1 MTRYL
6 LKRFSIA
13 AAILLVMSS
22 LLFALSRTE
31 DPRYQLLS
39 GSGDMASAELWE
51 AWGEEFGLNRPLVV
65 QYVVWIVDS
74 IRIDF
79 GDSDRRSISAR
90 SAAFEYITPTL
101 QLLAGG
107 LACSVIFSSAAI
119 LTMHYT
125 SKLRPVNKYIGRV
138 ARFMFPAIPP
148 FIPGILLAH
157 IFFPHSLLFPTF
169 RGGSWSYVLP
179 SAALGIIIGFV
190 VVKLYDSARTD
201 AANPDC
207 SAENLPSG
215 ADRGTASSRPIAIL
229 MLLNLLR
236 SSRFYLPVL
245 LAAVIFTE
253 LTFDMRGMS
262 KIISRTTLIE
272 DIPLALS
279 AFMILTVAYV
289 IAMLLMD
296 GARAFV
302 DPQVRHGSPDI
313 SVTDSALVSS
323 MRPVPAGEWPL
334 FGQRPKF
341 ALTILGLIVL
351 LSVCVPLIVSYRGD
365 ATGIDWLYR
374 IFINMRQALAI
385 VALALIFAAII
396 GAAAALTANRFGG
409 VINKILVWLFDVF
422 TSLPILILGLAG
434 FFAWVQTFIF
444 SFLFSHAPV
453 YVQVSMYPAALLAV
467 IVSGMFFHQI
477 RTDARMSL
485 WREGV
490 LNRQFVIEILTVAAL
505 SAGPL
510 VMLGAIF
517 DVAGVYG
524 ASGWGGPLGKTVYT
538 LVSIWW
544 TLLTGLVLIL
554 TILSLNFLG
563 AWLRERLEPQPNH
576 GEDSAEEAPAQ

>member
-1 MTRYL
+1 MIMRYL

-13 AAILLVMSS
+13 VAILLVMSS
-22 LLFALSRTE
+22 LLFVLSRTD
-31 DPRYQLLS
+31 DPRHRILNEFTT
-39 GSGDMASAELWE
+39 AEQWE
-51 AWGEEFGLNRPLVV
+51 ALGEELGLNRPLIV

-215 ADRGTASSRPIAIL
+215 ADRGTASSRPIARL

-236 SSRFYLPVL
+236 SSRYYLPVL

-262 KIISRTTLIE
+262 KIISMTTLFE

-289 IAMLLMD
+289 AAMLLMD
-296 GARAFV
+296 VIRAFL
-302 DPQVRHGSPDI
+302 DPTVRKGLSGAA
-313 SVTDSALVSS
+313 VAERALATGV
-323 MRPVPAGEWPL
+323 RPEPSRKWPL
-334 FGQRPKF
+334 FGRRPMVAVVVFGLVILMAVF
-341 ALTILGLIVL
+341 A
-351 LSVCVPLIVSYRGD
+351 PLIVPYSGGL
-365 ATGIDWLYR
+365 TGADMLIR
-374 IFINMRQALAI
+374 IFFEFRYVLSTLAF
-385 VALALIFAAII
+385 VLFAAAII
-396 GAAAALTANRFGG
+396 GAAMALAAVRFGG
-409 VINKILVWLFDVF
+409 MIDRLLVWLFDLF
-422 TSLPILILGLAG
+422 TAFPFLLLGLAG
-434 FFAWVQTFIF
+434 YLVWVTTLGDALRI
-444 SFLFSHAPV
+444 LAVPTYV
-453 YVQVSMYPAALLAV
+453 YVSMYPAGLIALIA
-467 IVSGMFFHQI
+467 SGMFFH
-477 RTDARMSL
+477 RVRMDARMSSGPDGFIGS
-485 WREGV
+485 RVVRG
-490 LNRQFVIEILTVAAL
+490 ILAVAVL
-505 SAGPL
+505 SAGPV
-510 VMLGAIF
+510 VMASAIF

-524 ASGWGGPLGKTVYT
+524 AFGWGGPLGKTVYT

-544 TLLTGLVLIL
+544 TLLAGLVLIL
-554 TILSLNFLG
+554 TILCLNFLG

-576 GEDSAEEAPAQ
+576 GDDSAEEAPAQ